1 LSIPLVIKSAIII
14 QKTNFF
20 FGIYSSVITMYY
32 LNINYRMLLLKG
44 ADKMKSEF
52 LPPTYFW
59 LSVLLSLGL
68 HFIIPIKK
76 IIGFPYRFF
85 GIIFILFGIVL
96 NLWSDS
102 MFKKKKTTVKP
113 YKNPTELATMGP
125 FRISRHPMYLGI
137 VAILLG
143 EAIIL
148 GSLITFL
155 FPMLFIIISEWLFIP
170 FEEANLENVFG
181 RKYRDYKKKVRRWI

>member
-1 LSIPLVIKSAIII
+1 
-14 QKTNFF
+14 
-20 FGIYSSVITMYY
+20 
-32 LNINYRMLLLKG
+32 
-44 ADKMKSEF
+44 MKSKL

-59 LSVLLSLGL
+59 LSVLLSLCL

-76 IIGFPYRFF
+76 IISSPYRYF

-96 NLWSDS
+96 NLWSDA

-113 YKNPTELATMGP
+113 YENPTELATAGP
-125 FRISRHPMYLGI
+125 FRISRHPMYLGM

-155 FPMLFIIISEWLFIP
+155 SPILYIIISEWLYIP

-181 RKYRDYKKKVRRWI
+181 KQYRDYKKKVRRWI